1 MPMEYNDRDN
11 FIRSQFSSVIVT
23 PVAKPSI
30 CVWTAVD
37 AAVLQMSELLTTT
50 LGAFAVGGV
59 LFVTTVLDTVLVS
72 APWAAVG
79 KRKREN
85 VSKTSH
91 MPTNT
96 LIISFPRIFS
106 L

>member
-1 MPMEYNDRDN
+1 MPIEYNDRDS

-50 LGAFAVGGV
+50 LGALAVGGV
-59 LFVTTVLDTVLVS
+59 LLVTTVLDTVFVS
-72 APWAAVG
+72 AAITGLA
-79 KRKREN
+79 
-85 VSKTSH
+85 
-91 MPTNT
+91 NT
-96 LIISFPRIFS
+96 DNIIIINNNIKF
-106 L
+106 LK

>member
-1 MPMEYNDRDN
+1 M
-11 FIRSQFSSVIVT
+11 VT

-72 APWAAVG
+72 APWTAVG

-85 VSKTSH
+85 VSRFVF
-91 MPTNT
+91 
-96 LIISFPRIFS
+96 ISKLSI
-106 L
+106 